1 MNKLPKHS
9 HILEEYFTNVDYSKW
24 ERSNRTKVLKSTQP
38 QPVLWASA
46 LPDRQATK
54 SFHRPISER
63 HSETPTPTNLQL
75 HLKQAQSG
83 RSGRAQENSIQESP
97 TVSSR
102 FSRRIK
108 IKTWQGKSACMND
121 KVKILKLL
129 VKGQS
134 RAVEELEKHCKLL
147 QEMNQQLAR
156 DIEDTDRHS
165 VSSAR
170 ELLNQHAKLGRSV
183 PAYNRW
189 STRQIRQ
196 AKDDLRDVVQE
207 AKDQLSGLQV
217 KLQAVMAEV
226 QNAQVEFQTLK
237 TYKDQGYPLKA
248 LQIADLKRELYKL
261 QMAQEEEHDDLSALC
276 QTEMANLEKQLH
288 QKQEEVLSSI
298 AKKTMSYAPPLVKH
312 MALQNH
318 TMKEEIKLQ
327 KQEIMKLENEN
338 SALLRNIR
346 ALRLLRA
353 SSIREAFQNF
363 FPKSDRCAPDTDV
376 HLRIKRDVCLP
387 I

>member
-1 MNKLPKHS
+1 
-9 HILEEYFTNVDYSKW
+9 
-24 ERSNRTKVLKSTQP
+24 
-38 QPVLWASA
+38 
-46 LPDRQATK
+46 
-54 SFHRPISER
+54 
-63 HSETPTPTNLQL
+63 
-75 HLKQAQSG
+75 
-83 RSGRAQENSIQESP
+83 
-97 TVSSR
+97 
-102 FSRRIK
+102 
-108 IKTWQGKSACMND
+108 
-121 KVKILKLL
+121 
-129 VKGQS
+129 
-134 RAVEELEKHCKLL
+134 
-147 QEMNQQLAR
+147 MNQQLAR

-170 ELLNQHAKLGRSV
+170 ELLNQHAKQLGRSV

-226 QNAQVEFQTLK
+226 QNAQVELQTLK

-353 SSIREAFQNF
+353 SSIREAFQNV
-363 FPKSDRCAPDTDV
+363 FPKSDRYKSWDN
-376 HLRIKRDVCLP
+376 LP
-387 I
+387 FIWSTAKTQFLIHEKKIVL

>member
-63 HSETPTPTNLQL
+63 HSETPTPTNLQ
-75 HLKQAQSG
+75 
-83 RSGRAQENSIQESP
+83 
-97 TVSSR
+97 
-102 FSRRIK
+102 IK
-108 IKTWQGKSACMND
+108 IKTWQGKNGQNHFWLSCCHC
-121 KVKILKLL
+121 LW
-129 VKGQS
+129 QS

-363 FPKSDRCAPDTDV
+363 FPKSDRYKSWDNLPFIWPLD
-376 HLRIKRDVCLP
+376 LWVCLFF
-387 I
+387 